1 MLRAMGGARRRA
13 LVLAAVLAGAVALVL
28 VLRSGGSSEPEKAG
42 PPPRTAPPA
51 ATVPAP
57 GPPVDVSV
65 VADLGATPT
74 RTASMSGF
82 LHSLAQPNPPDA
94 MISPLRPRLWRSVPT
109 LAPPDRAIRLG
120 ARYQLVLS
128 DLWGYPGSNW
138 NGKGPPW
145 LDLAGWERTVR
156 AAARTMTGLSVE
168 WDVWNEPDN
177 PAFFTGTQDEY
188 FRLYDVADRV
198 LRQEVGPDVVV
209 GGPSTT
215 QARPEWLEGLLD
227 HCRAAGCRV
236 GFLSWHANLQPNEQ
250 ITSITETLRRV
261 RARVLPRYSDIGLT
275 RLEVNESVGPA
286 DQYRPGEILGFL
298 HSMEAGGAAA
308 AARSCW
314 PALDGTDNCRN
325 GTLEGLVTPDG
336 RPRSAWWAYRAYA
349 DGVDGRV
356 PSRSSDPAVAVLA
369 GGRAGSGGEAQVV
382 LGRLDRVQPG
392 APPLELELTLNG
404 VGQAPALSGAKRV
417 RVDVS
422 LLPDSGEAPL
432 PVPRPVST
440 QVVAVT
446 GSVPI
451 RVGALRPH
459 EALVVRI
466 RPG

>member
-1 MLRAMGGARRRA
+1 MLRPMGGVRRRV
-13 LVLAAVLAGAVALVL
+13 LVLAAVLAGAAALALVL
-28 VLRSGGSSEPEKAG
+28 LTGGSTEPERPR
-42 PPPRTAPPA
+42 PPAPTAPPT
-51 ATVPAP
+51 ATAPAP
-57 GPPVDVSV
+57 RPPVDVRA
-65 VADLGATPT
+65 VANLGATPT
-74 RTASMSGF
+74 PAPSMSGF
-82 LHSLAQPNPPDA
+82 LHSLAQATPPDSA
-94 MISPLRPRLWRSVPT
+94 ISPLRPRLWRSVPD
-109 LAPPDRAIRLG
+109 LAPPARAIRLG

-128 DLWGYPGSNW
+128 DLWGYPGSGW

-145 LDLAGWERTVR
+145 DDLAGWERTVR
-156 AAARTMTGLSVE
+156 AAVRSVGGLPVE

-177 PAFFTGTQDEY
+177 PAFFTGTRDQY
-188 FRLYDVADRV
+188 LRLYDVADRV
-198 LRQEVGPDVVV
+198 LRRALGREVVV

-215 QARPEWLEGLLD
+215 KARPEWLAGLLR
-227 HCRAAGCRV
+227 HCRGTGCRV
-236 GFLSWHANLQPNEQ
+236 GFLSWHANLQPYER
-250 ITSITETLRRV
+250 ITSITDTLRRV
-261 RARVLPRYSDIGLT
+261 RAQVLPRYRDVGLE

-298 HSMEAGGAAA
+298 HSMEAGGAGA

-325 GTLEGLVTPDG
+325 GTLEGLLTPDG

-356 PSRSSDPAVAVLA
+356 PGRSSDPAVAVLA

-382 LGRLDRVQPG
+382 LARLDRVHSG
-392 APPLELELTLNG
+392 ARPLEVELTLNG
-404 VGQAPALSGAKRV
+404 LARAPALAGARRV
-417 RVDVS
+417 RVEVG

-432 PVPRPVST
+432 PAPRPVSS
-440 QVVAVT
+440 QVVEA
-446 GSVPI
+446 GASVPI